1 MIPKDKKQDL
11 DKYDL
16 QLSVQ
21 LSKLFPE
28 LEDTGGKYVRQ
39 GNNDDQ
45 KMNELPIP
53 ELTEILS
60 KINKG

>member
-1 MIPKDKKQDL
+1 MISKDKKQDL

-28 LEDTGGKYVRQ
+28 VEDAGGKYISQ

-45 KMNELPIP
+45 K
-53 ELTEILS
+53 
-60 KINKG
+60 